1 MQAYI
6 ERFEGTSVLT
16 DNREIATADDA
27 AAALDQ
33 LDGREVTS
41 ITYERGEGANLMV
54 SGGPGAYLASLW
66 DDEAGE
72 GWVAEAKGPGET
84 GEVEVVSAGQ
94 SVLVP
99 ANQVLS
105 RGRVAEIV
113 TAYVADGSRTAAVD
127 WAAN

>member
-1 MQAYI
+1 MA
-6 ERFEGTSVLT
+6 VL
-16 DNREIATADDA
+16 
-27 AAALDQ
+27 
-33 LDGREVTS
+33 
-41 ITYERGEGANLMV
+41 
-54 SGGPGAYLASLW
+54 
-66 DDEAGE
+66 
-72 GWVAEAKGPGET
+72 
-84 GEVEVVSAGQ
+84 EVEVVSAGQ